1 MNMTKRLLAVV
12 VLGASVALAATF
24 GSTAVRAQS
33 YPNKLITVIIPFA
46 GGSASDVVARIMLDR
61 MSKNMGQTIV
71 IENRP
76 GAGGNSG
83 TGAAAKSTPD
93 GYTLVGGGSGPVAA
107 NATLYKVLGYDPEKD
122 LEMIGPFAGFTIVV
136 VASAKV
142 PIHSLKELVENAK
155 ANPGKLNYGSVGIG
169 SSQHLAGEF
178 FSQINDVKLTHV
190 PYRNI
195 AQYGPDLIAGQVPL
209 GFQWFPNV
217 AGPIGSK
224 GAIPLAVAGDKR
236 IAALPDTPT
245 TTELGMPQYK
255 ERGWFALLA
264 PAGTPKPIL
273 EKLNKEMKAAVED
286 PQVKKGF
293 ETAGA
298 ETMWMPLDQV
308 KKWHHDEIA
317 KYRDI
322 ITKAGIEKIE

>member
-1 MNMTKRLLAVV
+1 MNTTTAKRLFLAAGV
-12 VLGASVALAATF
+12 GLAATL
-24 GSTAVRAQS
+24 GSTFAGAQG
-33 YPNKLITVIIPFA
+33 YPARLITVIIPFA
-46 GGSASDVVARIMLDR
+46 GGSASDVVARIMLDK
-61 MSKNMGQTIV
+61 MSKNLGQTIV

-83 TGAAAKSTPD
+83 TGAAAKAAPD

-107 NATLYKVLGYDPEKD
+107 NVALYKVLGYDPEKD

-136 VASAKV
+136 VASKNLPV
-142 PIHSLKELVENAK
+142 HSLKELVDYAK

-178 FSQINDVKLTHV
+178 FSQINGVKLTHV

-195 AQYGPDLIAGQVPL
+195 AQYGPDLIAGQVPV

-224 GAIPLAVAGDKR
+224 GAVPLAVAGDKR

-245 TTELGMPQYK
+245 TTELGMPGYK

-264 PAGTPKPIL
+264 PAGTPKPVL
-273 EKLNKEMKAAVED
+273 ETLNKAMKAAVED
-286 PQVKKGF
+286 PQVKQGF

-322 ITKAGIEKIE
+322 ITKAGIARIE